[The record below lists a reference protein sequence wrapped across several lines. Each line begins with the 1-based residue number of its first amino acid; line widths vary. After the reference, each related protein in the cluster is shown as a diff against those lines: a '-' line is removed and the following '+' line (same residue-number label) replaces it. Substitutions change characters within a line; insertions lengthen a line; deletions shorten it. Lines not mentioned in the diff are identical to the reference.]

1 MALGTLPLSSVTK
14 SLRGLGVLW
23 LISSI
28 QGVYELFLLFSSP
41 CTLPFMSYYF
51 YLLFLFIL
59 IPLLNFLSIP
69 QTFIEHLLQGLE
81 DTDVKDSLLL
91 SGSSKTSVG
100 D

>member
-1 MALGTLPLSSVTK
+1 
-14 SLRGLGVLW
+14 
-23 LISSI
+23 
-28 QGVYELFLLFSSP
+28 
-41 CTLPFMSYYF
+41 MSYYS

-59 IPLLNFLSIP
+59 IPILNFLSIP